1 MTAGVTSPTRRWPR
15 CGCRKRSRIERVSRV
30 VVGAHEVEAIA
41 NHASSNSFDTV
52 EREPIVLS
60 DWTSAARRASARSAS
75 PRLPVT
81 VVVR

>member
-1 MTAGVTSPTRRWPR
+1 
-15 CGCRKRSRIERVSRV
+15 

-41 NHASSNSFDTV
+41 NHASISFDTV

-60 DWTSAARRASARSAS
+60 DRTSAARRASARSAS